1 MLLGHDDVPTDA
13 EDLPLEEAVELDGG
27 LADVG
32 LVEDLPLEEAAE
44 HGVGLADVGDLT
56 VGAVHGVP
64 LQVVSP
70 IRINLRNIQQHVS
83 PAR

>member
-1 MLLGHDDVPTDA
+1 MLLGHDYVPTDV
-13 EDLPLEEAVELDGG
+13 EDLPLEEAVGHDGG

-32 LVEDLPLEEAAE
+32 LVEDLPLQAAE

-70 IRINLRNIQQHVS
+70 LTINLRNIQQQVS
-83 PAR
+83 PTR